1 MLYPSSFCARD
12 RRTVLCH
19 AVKRD
24 HPVIDDARH
33 LTLGWSD
40 FMGGYNIADSM
51 VKDRLNKE

>member
-12 RRTVLCH
+12 RRTVLRH

-33 LTLGWSD
+33 VTLGWSD
-40 FMGGYNIADSM
+40 FMY
-51 VKDRLNKE
+51 RLM